1 MIMNKAPRNIPDP
14 DDYVHPI
21 SIIINKPFV
30 MTSNNDLVI
39 GMPYL
44 YSEGNYTAGVKIID
58 MWLRDS
64 CIYLR
69 LQELQ
74 SEKSFVASWDVD
86 YDGQYY
92 LWSIADLPT
101 LMKIPK

>member
-1 MIMNKAPRNIPDP
+1 MNKAPNILDP
-14 DDYVHPI
+14 DDFVHPI
-21 SIIINKPFV
+21 SVSIKKPFV
-30 MTSNNDLVI
+30 MTANNQLII

-44 YSEGNYTAGVKIID
+44 YSEGSYIAGVKIID
-58 MWLRDS
+58 MWLEES
-64 CIYLR
+64 FIYLL

-74 SEKSFVASWDVD
+74 SRKSFIACWDLD

-101 LMKIPK
+101 IMNPSK